1 MTAAVAT
8 SDPRATT
15 AAVEVLRD
23 GGNAVDAA
31 VTACFVLYVVEPQ
44 SCGVGGDGFMFMH
57 DGDHT
62 TAALD
67 GSGAVPLELTS
78 DGLRDAGHDV
88 VPARGGASVTTPGA
102 VALLETALGEY
113 GTISLAAA
121 VEPARHYASAGFE
134 VRSTLAATAAR
145 SGESLASDPVLGPL
159 YVPGGT
165 PVAEGSTV
173 RNPRLAACLVAI
185 GSQGN
190 RAVLAGP
197 IAEAIVERVRADGGF
212 LSEADM
218 AQHRTLEVV
227 PGTVEFAGHTVWQM
241 PQPTQGPSVLDAL
254 ARLEP
259 QTPVDWEAV
268 LDATRSGMRS
278 AGFDPAAIVV
288 GGRPP
293 RATGDTTFLA
303 VVDHSGRAVSLITS
317 VFGDFGAHLGVAEI
331 GGPIHNRAT
340 TLRMLGL
347 APEPG
352 TKPPHTTIPGLVT
365 RDGRLRCVLGVA
377 GGIMQPQA
385 QVQLLVR
392 MLVEGLAP
400 QQAIDRPRFKVC
412 FGGDLALEPDHELA
426 ETHPAAL
433 ARPPGPEGFG
443 AAQVVGWH
451 GGRLHA
457 GADAR
462 RGGSAALLD

>member
-8 SDPRATT
+8 SDPRATG
-15 AAVEVLRD
+15 AAVEVLSD

-44 SCGVGGDGFMFMH
+44 SCGVGGDGFMFVH
-57 DGDHT
+57 DGT
-62 TAALD
+62 GAPAALE
-67 GSGAVPLELTS
+67 GSGAVPLELTTE
-78 DGLRDAGHDV
+78 GLRQSGHDA

-102 VALLETALGEY
+102 VPLLETALAEH
-113 GTISLAAA
+113 GTISLADA
-121 VEPARHYASAGFE
+121 VAPARDHAANGFT
-134 VRSTLAATAAR
+134 VRSTLASTALR
-145 SGESLASDPVLGPL
+145 GGESLASDPVLGPL

-165 PVAEGSTV
+165 AVAEGSTV
-173 RNPRLAACLVAI
+173 RNPQLAECLDAI
-185 GSQGN
+185 ASQGS
-190 RAVLAGP
+190 RAVLGGP
-197 IAEAIVERVRADGGF
+197 IGTAIVERVRADGGF
-212 LSEADM
+212 LSETDLTR
-218 AQHRTLEVV
+218 HRTLTAV

-259 QTPVDWEAV
+259 ESPVDWQAV

-278 AGFDPAAIVV
+278 AGFDPGAIVV

-303 VVDHSGRAVSLITS
+303 VADHEDQSVSLITS

-340 TLRMLGL
+340 TLRMLRL
-347 APEPG
+347 QPQPG
-352 TKPPHTTIPGLVT
+352 AKPPHTTIPGLVT
-365 RDGRLRCVLGVA
+365 HHGRLRCVLGVA

-400 QQAIDRPRFKVC
+400 QEAIDRPRFKVC

-426 ETHPAAL
+426 GTHPAAL
-433 ARPPGPEGFG
+433 SRPPGPEGFG

-451 GGRLHA
+451 GGRLQA

>member
-8 SDPRATT
+8 SDPRATR
-15 AAVEVLRD
+15 AAVEVLRG

-44 SCGVGGDGFMFMH
+44 SCGVGGDGFMFV
-57 DGDHT
+57 HT
-62 TAALD
+62 GQGAPVALD
-67 GSGAVPLELTS
+67 GSGALPLELTA
-78 DGLRDAGHDV
+78 DRLRDAGLEA

-102 VALLETALGEY
+102 VALLETALAEH
-113 GTISLAAA
+113 GTVSLADA
-121 VEPARHYASAGFE
+121 VAPARRYASAGFE
-134 VRSTLAATAAR
+134 VRSTLATNAAR
-145 SGESLASDPVLGPL
+145 GGESLAADPVLGPL

-173 RNPRLAACLVAI
+173 RNPQLAQCLDTIALQ
-185 GSQGN
+185 GS

-197 IAEAIVERVRADGGF
+197 IAEAIVERVRAGGGL
-212 LSEADM
+212 LSEADL
-218 AQHRTLEVV
+218 ARHRTLTTV

-254 ARLEP
+254 EHLEP
-259 QTPVDWEAV
+259 QAPVDWEAV

-303 VVDHSGRAVSLITS
+303 VVDREGLAVSLITS

-340 TLRMLGL
+340 TLRMLSQ
-347 APEPG
+347 EPQPG
-352 TKPPHTTIPGLVT
+352 AKPPHTTIPGLVT

-385 QVQLLVR
+385 QIQLLVR
-392 MLVEGLAP
+392 MLVDGLAP
-400 QQAIDRPRFKVC
+400 QEAIDRPRFKVC

-426 ETHPAAL
+426 GTHPAAL
-433 ARPPGPEGFG
+433 KRPPGPEGFG

-451 GGRLHA
+451 NGRLHA